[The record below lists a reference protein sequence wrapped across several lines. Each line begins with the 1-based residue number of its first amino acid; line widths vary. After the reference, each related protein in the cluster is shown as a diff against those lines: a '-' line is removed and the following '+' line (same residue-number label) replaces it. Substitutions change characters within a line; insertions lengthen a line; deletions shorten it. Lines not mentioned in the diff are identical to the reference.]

1 VIAEHHLAMLAAS
14 SITPEHAAARGY
26 ETISDP
32 RRLALLGI
40 AKGGQRTC
48 GLLVPQLR
56 VDRSTW
62 GYQYRPDSPRERNGK
77 VVKYETPLHQ
87 RNGIDVPPGVGP
99 KLGDPAVPL
108 FITEGVKKADCGAL
122 HGLCIVA
129 IPGVWSWRGRNTT
142 GGKTAVPDFHD
153 IALNGRRVVL
163 AFDGDVTRKRGVHD
177 ALEQLA
183 DYLASKCARVEYLHL
198 PDTEDKTG
206 LDDYLAEH
214 TVEDLWRLVKPV
226 QPAVRKQAACN
237 TSPNHSATAQP
248 GTSRAVPAFARLPR
262 ILDAVA
268 DEVQHRGLVGEEQ
281 LARTLYLVLTSR
293 LLDKQVSAG
302 VKGHSASGKSYT
314 VETVA
319 RFFPPEAYLE
329 FTAMSERALVYSA
342 EEYAHRTLI
351 VYEVTALREGVED
364 DMTSY
369 FVRSLLSE
377 GRIDYEVTVR
387 DKEGGFTTKKI
398 VKEGPTNLIFTTT
411 KTRVHAE
418 NETRILS
425 LATDD
430 SREQTARVL
439 LELAAESGGDRD
451 LESWHELQRWL
462 SGAEHRVT
470 IPYARQLAQQV
481 APVAVRLRRD
491 FGSLLALI
499 RAHAVL
505 HQASRARDSTG
516 RIIATVDDYAAVR
529 DLVADTIAEGVGTT
543 VSATVRETVET
554 VAAVAS
560 TVGVMARDIA
570 EKLHLDKS
578 NVSRRLRMAAE
589 DGYLRNLEDKPGKPG
604 RWVIGD
610 PLPESVELLP
620 DPTQLATADTT
631 PDLSGCA
638 VALESEGENGGQGS
652 DLEPEPPPLPVVT
665 VQKTATARD
674 HQPDRDAASAAYLNG
689 QCRDCRKRPHSAG
702 RPRCDECHRAWLIT
716 VDGYNR

>member
-1 VIAEHHLAMLAAS
+1 
-14 SITPEHAAARGY
+14 
-26 ETISDP
+26 
-32 RRLALLGI
+32 
-40 AKGGQRTC
+40 
-48 GLLVPQLR
+48 
-56 VDRSTW
+56 
-62 GYQYRPDSPRERNGK
+62 
-77 VVKYETPLHQ
+77 
-87 RNGIDVPPGVGP
+87 
-99 KLGDPAVPL
+99 
-108 FITEGVKKADCGAL
+108 
-122 HGLCIVA
+122 
-129 IPGVWSWRGRNTT
+129 
-142 GGKTAVPDFHD
+142 
-153 IALNGRRVVL
+153 
-163 AFDGDVTRKRGVHD
+163 
-177 ALEQLA
+177 
-183 DYLASKCARVEYLHL
+183 
-198 PDTEDKTG
+198 
-206 LDDYLAEH
+206 
-214 TVEDLWRLVKPV
+214 
-226 QPAVRKQAACN
+226 
-237 TSPNHSATAQP
+237 
-248 GTSRAVPAFARLPR
+248 
-262 ILDAVA
+262 
-268 DEVQHRGLVGEEQ
+268 
-281 LARTLYLVLTSR
+281 
-293 LLDKQVSAG
+293 
-302 VKGHSASGKSYT
+302 
-314 VETVA
+314 
-319 RFFPPEAYLE
+319 
-329 FTAMSERALVYSA
+329 
-342 EEYAHRTLI
+342 
-351 VYEVTALREGVED
+351 
-364 DMTSY
+364 
-369 FVRSLLSE
+369 
-377 GRIDYEVTVR
+377 
-387 DKEGGFTTKKI
+387 
-398 VKEGPTNLIFTTT
+398 
-411 KTRVHAE
+411 
-418 NETRILS
+418 
-425 LATDD
+425 
-430 SREQTARVL
+430 
-439 LELAAESGGDRD
+439 
-451 LESWHELQRWL
+451 
-462 SGAEHRVT
+462 VT